1 MGVCLVACSCGQYT
15 GLCVFGALRKV
26 ASVLAFA
33 GLRVKFLI
41 FYHSSIMYTNNMYYF
56 PTYRFWRT
64 RPTGDY
70 IAYTL
75 IKRDITWGKGP

>member
-33 GLRVKFLI
+33 GLRIKLYLVVHNIQITINRVQQL
-41 FYHSSIMYTNNMYYF
+41 
-56 PTYRFWRT
+56 RT
-64 RPTGDY
+64 HVTVFVLYSHPV
-70 IAYTL
+70 L
-75 IKRDITWGKGP
+75 QF